1 MPHDPARIADT
12 KSWLVRAVGDI
23 AAAERLLK
31 PPALFSTAVFHC
43 QQAAEKTL
51 KGFLAWHDIPFRKTH
66 NLEEIGEACIAI
78 DATLRTTVD
87 RAVPL
92 TEYAWK
98 FRYPGPTEEP
108 TREEAQD
115 ALTLARDVYTA
126 IIALL
131 PAEAK
136 P

>member
-1 MPHDPARIADT
+1 MPHDPARTADT
-12 KSWLVRAVGDI
+12 KDWLVRAVGDI

-43 QQAAEKTL
+43 QQAAEKAL

-78 DATLRTTVD
+78 DANLRAAVD

-98 FRYPGPTEEP
+98 FRYPGPTDGAYP
-108 TREEAQD
+108 RRGTGRPG
-115 ALTLARDVYTA
+115 LAREVYSA